1 MSFQKKVKAL
11 EKAQKLDKGGP
22 TCQLAMQ
29 KVCQK
34 KFFYFKSRFFDEIVM
49 KRFKQMSNSKK
60 SITLLILVTQQ
71 SFLPI

>member
-34 KFFYFKSRFFDEIVM
+34 SFQKKKGHKSWTKGDLRVI
-49 KRFKQMSNSKK
+49 K
-60 SITLLILVTQQ
+60 L
-71 SFLPI
+71 